1 MLLGVVESGGMGTTG
16 RGAIWSSRRP
26 QRSSGRRALS
36 KNQSPNNC
44 LGHSLHKAMS
54 PYQQVRAMHTVEREE
69 PTIMATPT
77 YVGIDVDQ
85 DVLREVAC

>member
-1 MLLGVVESGGMGTTG
+1 
-16 RGAIWSSRRP
+16 
-26 QRSSGRRALS
+26 
-36 KNQSPNNC
+36 
-44 LGHSLHKAMS
+44 MS